1 MDCLADSWTPLIVQY
16 KAAGDFLLSSDNA
29 DAVALPA
36 TFLYRQCVELLLKR
50 HILVCIEILQLPF
63 EEFAK
68 GYQKK
73 HSLDNLFGG
82 CQQLAERLE
91 ECDRAPENV
100 EVAISYFQ
108 NLDPDSVSLRYPI
121 RSDGSALQVTLT
133 KETLNTVRS
142 HLEEI
147 ATFFNEQY
155 VVLKEKFLEANV
167 NKMNR

>member
-1 MDCLADSWTPLIVQY
+1 MQY

-29 DAVALPA
+29 DSVALPA
-36 TFLYRQCVELLLKR
+36 TFLDRQCVELLLKR

-108 NLDPDSVSLRYPI
+108 KLDPDSVSLRYPL

-142 HLEEI
+142 HLQEI